1 MRLLVLV
8 SYDSFLNVGKLIG
21 NRFEQAGCAV
31 DIALVKTGRKK
42 QISLAQIS
50 LLGQGKDIPWISI
63 PEFLRD
69 PKFTEYNYVFCCLE
83 GLSIRRLIHSF
94 PCFAGKRP
102 LIICAYPGLLLRD
115 TYDGLAMRSGFDLVW
130 LNSTRDVNLYREMC
144 DAFGIS
150 AENARLFGVAPLL
163 ERIERTDD
171 DENKPVVFFEQ
182 AVIPKNYDERVYLA
196 RQLVALAKRF
206 PDRQFIIKLRA
217 TGSDVTLHQ
226 PSYPLDS
233 LLYEVANSQGHWPP
247 NLQLS
252 SQESAVSLLS
262 KASHCLTISSTVS
275 VQAIN
280 AGIPTAIIGDY
291 GAREEYGLSYFFGS
305 GLITTFENIRFPF
318 EGKPEENWWS
328 YNVEDPDRHIAQ
340 LISEAVELAETH
352 LPNLHSR
359 SLAAEF
365 SPELRQHFLEVLR
378 PDDFLMRKYERPKKN
393 LGIAQKLINR
403 VLRIKQK

>member
-1 MRLLVLV
+1 
-8 SYDSFLNVGKLIG
+8 
-21 NRFEQAGCAV
+21 
-31 DIALVKTGRKK
+31 
-42 QISLAQIS
+42 
-50 LLGQGKDIPWISI
+50 
-63 PEFLRD
+63 
-69 PKFTEYNYVFCCLE
+69 
-83 GLSIRRLIHSF
+83 
-94 PCFAGKRP
+94 
-102 LIICAYPGLLLRD
+102 
-115 TYDGLAMRSGFDLVW
+115 MRSGFDLVW
-130 LNSTRDVNLYREMC
+130 LNSTRDVNLYRKMC

-352 LPNLHSR
+352 LPKLHSR

-378 PDDFLMRKYERPKKN
+378 PDDFLMRKYERPNKN

>member
-1 MRLLVLV
+1 
-8 SYDSFLNVGKLIG
+8 
-21 NRFEQAGCAV
+21 
-31 DIALVKTGRKK
+31 
-42 QISLAQIS
+42 
-50 LLGQGKDIPWISI
+50 
-63 PEFLRD
+63 
-69 PKFTEYNYVFCCLE
+69 
-83 GLSIRRLIHSF
+83 
-94 PCFAGKRP
+94 
-102 LIICAYPGLLLRD
+102 
-115 TYDGLAMRSGFDLVW
+115 
-130 LNSTRDVNLYREMC
+130 MC

-233 LLYEVANSQGHWPP
+233 LLYEVANSQEHWPP
-247 NLQLS
+247 NLRLS

-305 GLITTFENIRFPF
+305 GLITTFENIQFPF
-318 EGKPEENWWS
+318 EGKPNENWWS
-328 YNVEDPDRHIAQ
+328 YNVEDPNRHIAQ

-403 VLRIKQK
+403 FLRIKQKCQ